1 MLNSQIERIPVDY
14 MKFDELHELVQKH
27 GFEKVPMTEAAA
39 AAAGADSCPAKKA
52 AAASAAAGERGG

>member
-27 GFEKVPMTEAAA
+27 GFERVPAAEGA
-39 AAAGADSCPAKKA
+39 AAAGADAGA
-52 AAASAAAGERGG
+52 ATAAAAGE